1 MEAGGDPWLLR
12 ATMLLELLGEL
23 EASRILLRAQPPG
36 WRCPQAV
43 PAAAAVSC
51 CWQQNGAEPL
61 RLQSWGRVGGSAGCR
76 GCCQVGAGTHQW
88 VHGGGRVHSAIQAP
102 PSPHL
107 GMTVPCPPLP

>member
-61 RLQSWGRVGGSAGCR
+61 HLQSWGGRGGL
-76 GCCQVGAGTHQW
+76 QGAGGAARW
-88 VHGGGRVHSAIQAP
+88 VPAP
-102 PSPHL
+102 TSGCTEGAGFTRPSKPLH
-107 GMTVPCPPLP
+107 PCTWA